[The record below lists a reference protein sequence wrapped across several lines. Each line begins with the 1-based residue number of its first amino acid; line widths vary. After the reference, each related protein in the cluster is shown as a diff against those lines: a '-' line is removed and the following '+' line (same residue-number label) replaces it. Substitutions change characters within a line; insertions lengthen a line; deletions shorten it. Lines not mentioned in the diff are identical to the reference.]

1 MYLFPLYL
9 RYASSCFFP
18 FPMPIF
24 DRGNDW
30 GSIERARKKTRR
42 AKYYRRHR

>member
-1 MYLFPLYL
+1 MYYLPLYL
-9 RYASSCFFP
+9 SCSYADY

-24 DRGNDW
+24 DSGNDW
-30 GSIERARKKTRR
+30 SSIERARKKTRR